1 MFIPC
6 RARHR
11 LTTSPIRFFRP
22 RRPYRRLAL
31 SLLTVTSMIAA
42 CSKHNPT
49 KAQTFTLSGRVRL
62 VGTLT
67 TPTGD
72 SIGVQR
78 AEDADSVLIYLYQAP
93 LLKDSTRTTAGG
105 YAFTG
110 LTGGSYSVAANL
122 WGGIGDTVS
131 VTTLTADAAL
141 DTLVLLSSATMPAS
155 PNPFSTTDVIFAITA
170 TSIVELSATKPSGM
184 RVKTMI
190 SPRTFPAGIHAY
202 RWDGTDDASNPLPSG
217 LYWVLF
223 KAGPDY
229 RARLVAKS

>member
-1 MFIPC
+1 MFILC

-11 LTTSPIRFFRP
+11 LTTSPIQFSRP

-31 SLLTVTSMIAA
+31 SLLIATPMIAA

-49 KAQTFTLSGRVRL
+49 KPQTFTLSGRVRL

-67 TPTGD
+67 TNTGD

-78 AEDADSVLIYLYQAP
+78 AEDADSVLIYLYQAAS
-93 LLKDSTRTTAGG
+93 LKDSTRTTAGG
-105 YAFTG
+105 CAFSG

-122 WGGIGDTVS
+122 WGEIGDTVS
-131 VTTLTADAAL
+131 VTNLTADAAL
-141 DTLVLLSSATMPAS
+141 DTLVLLSSATMPAF
-155 PNPFSTTDVIFAITA
+155 PNPFSTTYVLFAITA
-170 TSIVELSATKPSGM
+170 NSIVELSATKPSGM

-190 SPRTFPAGIHAY
+190 SPRTLPAGIHEY
-202 RWDGTDDASNPLPSG
+202 HWDGTDDASNPLPSG

-223 KAGPDY
+223 KAGADY